1 MFCKYCGKPID
12 DNSKFCSKCGRE
24 VAETVR
30 QVQPPV
36 QPPPEPV
43 SRFSPPPNTKRN
55 DNPGKFI
62 VSAQYNPSAQIVLII
77 LGVIALIVGIIF
89 IASNSRSGSYS
100 YLDYYYHSKERE
112 VSEVLRVVGIVLTI
126 TSCIDIIIDFI
137 ILGLNSDIKCN
148 VYENMVTGRA
158 TNSEMSFSK
167 VNFSFRYDEIERVD
181 RTNNIITIYSNGLPY
196 IIKARSFDQAI
207 NVQKIINAKM
217 LNEEIPEKTS
227 IIPEKTSTVWTCTNC
242 GTINSNRANCSICG
256 KTNMKDRSKSESE
269 RYNMWKCPG
278 CGKSNPQYVGTCGC
292 GTRKP

>member
-1 MFCKYCGKPID
+1 MFCKHCGKEID
-12 DNSKFCSKCGRE
+12 DNSKFCPKCGGE
-24 VAETVR
+24 VAETVS
-30 QVQPPV
+30 QVQPPI

-77 LGVIALIVGIIF
+77 LGVIALIVGIIL

-112 VSEVLRVVGIVLTI
+112 VREVLRVVGIVFTI
-126 TSCIDIIIDFI
+126 TSCLDLIIDFI

-217 LNEEIPEKTS
+217 LNEDIPEKTS
-227 IIPEKTSTVWTCTNC
+227 NIWTCTHC
-242 GTINSNRANCSICG
+242 GTINSAGVICSLCG
-256 KTNMKDRSKSESE
+256 KTNLRGISSSGTSHS
-269 RYNMWKCPG
+269 NMWKCSG